1 MVVVVVVVVVSLGF
15 LALQVKQGN
24 DIAQANM
31 RHALIVANNIFHDLV
46 IADAELGEL
55 LGRMG
60 AANAEFADGKT
71 QQVRAI
77 SNRLFNQWNAIHGAY
92 TTGQIPQS
100 VYDNW
105 SAGVPS
111 IMTQYPALIPFF
123 AQLLESFPGVQG
135 YPI

>member
-1 MVVVVVVVVVSLGF
+1 VVVVVVVVSLGF

-60 AANAEFADGKT
+60 AANAEFADGS
-71 QQVRAI
+71 V
-77 SNRLFNQWNAIHGAY
+77 GARRV
-92 TTGQIPQS
+92 TG
-100 VYDNW
+100 
-105 SAGVPS
+105 GS
-111 IMTQYPALIPFF
+111 IWTF
-123 AQLLESFPGVQG
+123 
-135 YPI
+135 